1 LLSRALEIELEER
14 MAELQERRLTDDRQ
28 AVIRNGYHPERQ
40 IQSGI
45 GPVTVQVPKIRSRDG
60 KPVSLK
66 LGLLKARSASS
77 NRG

>member
-1 LLSRALEIELEER
+1 
-14 MAELQERRLTDDRQ
+14 MAELQERRLTDGRQ

-40 IQSGI
+40 IQTGI
-45 GPVTVQVPKIRSRDG
+45 GPVTVQVPKIRSCDA

-77 NRG
+77 NSG